1 MLDQGIVI
9 PRDREMR
16 ESARKGP
23 QDEEALCCSLVHCLI
38 VLASPTVNTYLDLT
52 YNLQHI
58 NYLQ

>member
-23 QDEEALCCSLVHCLI
+23 QDEEALCCSLMRCLV